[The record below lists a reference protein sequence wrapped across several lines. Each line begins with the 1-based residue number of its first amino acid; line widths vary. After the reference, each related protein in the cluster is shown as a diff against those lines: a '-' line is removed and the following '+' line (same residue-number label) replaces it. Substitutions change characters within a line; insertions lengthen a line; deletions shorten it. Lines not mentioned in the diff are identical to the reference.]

1 MKELILF
8 SVYYN
13 EIHQLRCGFMYRTL
27 LGDGGTAEVGPHLPG
42 AHLFASAA
50 EGRGLV
56 GQKV

>member
-1 MKELILF
+1 M
-8 SVYYN
+8 
-13 EIHQLRCGFMYRTL
+13 HRTL
-27 LGDGGTAEVGPHLPG
+27 LGDGGTAEVGPHVPG